1 MMQPFFFLEKE
12 KPVSGGDGNGL
23 PRRRYGALGNDL
35 SLALYG
41 SVRSMVL
48 GGLDG
53 DLSLDGIKAVISAKG
68 PLRGCRKYFL

>member
-1 MMQPFFFLEKE
+1 MMRPFLFGEKE
-12 KPVSGGDGNGL
+12 KPASGGDGNGL